1 MMEHP
6 SVPGRGHTIEVR
18 GEKGQRLTLAIS
30 GRLALDNLQ
39 VFDSEVQKL
48 LQKMIPAALTVDLAG
63 LDFLDSAGALA
74 LIELENQARARS
86 IAYELVN
93 PSVKARGIMGLIDPK
108 ALTTPPLITVRKTGN
123 FLERVGDET
132 LAILGDFKR
141 VLIFLGELLGA
152 LTYALFHPRSVRWDD
167 VLSYMKRAGVD
178 GLPIV
183 GLISLLLG
191 LILAFMSSLQ
201 LKQFG
206 ANIYVASLLA
216 IAIVKE
222 LGPIMTAI
230 LVAGRSGSAFAAEIG
245 TMMVNEEVDALTTM
259 GFTPVRFLAVPKVLA
274 AIIVVPL
281 LTLYADFF
289 GIIGGLIVGVMGL
302 DLTVYTY
309 LKATQQ
315 SLSLLDIITSLIK
328 SGVFALLIAGIGCQ
342 RGFEVRGGA
351 EAVGSATTS
360 AVVAAIFLII
370 VTDSAFALVFQYLH
384 I

>member
-1 MMEHP
+1 MEHP
-6 SVPGRGHTIEVR
+6 SVAGRGHIIEVR
-18 GEKGQRLTLAIS
+18 GEKGQRLTIAIS

-74 LIELENQARARS
+74 LIELENQARTRS
-86 IAYELVN
+86 ITYELVN
-93 PSVKARGIMGLIDPK
+93 PSDKARGIMALIDPK
-108 ALTTPPLITVRKTGN
+108 ALTISPLITDRKTGN

-141 VLIFLGELLGA
+141 VLIFLGELLRA

-274 AIIVVPL
+274 AMIVVPL

-328 SGVFALLIAGIGCQ
+328 SGVFAVLIAGIGCQ